1 MTAVV
6 VMLFKVLSVLILGV
20 FLILSCGKE
29 IELDL
34 EIAWPSGIY
43 VDRVEDPNSGA
54 IYRFGRLRQ
63 STVAVRP
70 HWENIGVVEDVLTV
84 KETQDLIRAAEN
96 YALLNG
102 WSKGRHVDY
111 SIRPTKDHSVD
122 TILNQTELASL
133 KATLAEKLFPKFK
146 RQYGLRP
153 SLLRIE
159 DLFIT
164 KYESTSKENALAP
177 HIDKNPWSFVI
188 ALNDE
193 FRGGGT
199 YFLRHQ
205 RVWNV
210 PQGAAVV
217 FHGYQMHGGKAGNA
231 FSSCPITLTCFCL
244 YVYLFFIAYR
254 IESGT
259 RYILA
264 GFCEYGNNTDEFFMT
279 QYDPKYEGNAAAEG
293 FHTGDLIIGLERC
306 EFETIRPE
314 PLEEGQ
320 CAAKA
325 GVTET
330 LVTRTLVPITTTT
343 TDEEWA
349 ALAHS
354 CEQLSPSSKAKM
366 RVRRYVSDDM
376 SSAHTTTIDTVTE
389 AQQHQEL

>member
-1 MTAVV
+1 LLLLLVVVTAVV
-6 VMLFKVLSVLILGV
+6 VMVFNVLSVLILGV

-217 FHGYQMHGGKAGNA
+217 FHGYQMHG
-231 FSSCPITLTCFCL
+231 
-244 YVYLFFIAYR
+244 AYR

-366 RVRRYVSDDM
+366 RVRRYVPDDM